1 MVRCRRRFCLGP
13 DRTRR
18 NLAVGQRAG
27 AETVRVFLYRSQG
40 PWKMKRVGGVRGAG
54 AVTHPPRP
62 QVLSIL
68 YKDSA
73 ISPQPLV
80 QNPPGVLRLPQ
91 ALFGSVGLK
100 SHTTVTARARQ
111 NATFL
116 HVKLR
121 TPRRVGPMP
130 LSSLS

>member
-1 MVRCRRRFCLGP
+1 MKGAGEV
-13 DRTRR
+13 TRR
-18 NLAVGQRAG
+18 
-27 AETVRVFLYRSQG
+27 
-40 PWKMKRVGGVRGAG
+40 
-54 AVTHPPRP
+54 PRP

-68 YKDSA
+68 HKDSTV
-73 ISPQPLV
+73 SPQPSD
-80 QNPPGVLRLPQ
+80 QDSPGVLRLPQ

-100 SHTTVTARARQ
+100 NHTTVTARATQ
-111 NATFL
+111 KAIFL